1 MQRGGSSQ
9 TTASPA
15 CLVYM
20 KAGILD
26 VLSGRFADG
35 QRVDEVSEEYHV
47 VLSII
52 SNLNY
57 LFNAR
62 TGSLVHLPD
71 YGLPDITEIYR
82 DIPDSVAKLQRAIKS
97 AVEKYEPRLQRVRVE
112 PQPTEP
118 SSMRLVFLL
127 NAELQNRQK
136 VRFETTFSSNDP
148 ANVKPLRQLL

>member
-1 MQRGGSSQ
+1 
-9 TTASPA
+9 
-15 CLVYM
+15 M
-20 KAGILD
+20 KAGLLD
-26 VLSGRFADG
+26 VLGDRFADG
-35 QRVDEVSEEYHV
+35 QRVSDVGEEYHV

-62 TGSLVHLPD
+62 TGSLMHVPD

-82 DIPDSVAKLQRAIKS
+82 DIPDSVMKLQRAIKA
-97 AVEKYEPRLQRVRVE
+97 AVEKYEPRLQRVRIE
-112 PQPTEP
+112 HQENHP
-118 SSMRLVFLL
+118 SSMRLIFLL
-127 NAELQNRQK
+127 SGELQNREK